1 MLSPAYGMSFY
12 EFDDQKDIESYG
24 VLMCDMVHC
33 VPPMTPLYFYV
44 GWYWYNYAVRYAA
57 ETLCLP
63 TSKGWDTRV
72 VNGHHYITAIRTTPK
87 RQDNG
92 NFYLERRLGPILR
105 TSMDLGTVQKGAD
118 RFLCESKKIER
129 HY

>member
-12 EFDDQKDIESYG
+12 EFDDKKDIESYG

-44 GWYWYNYAVRYAA
+44 GWYWYNYAIRYAA

-72 VNGHHYITAIRTTPK
+72 VNGHHYITAIKTTPEEA
-87 RQDNG
+87 RQREPL
-92 NFYLERRLGPILR
+92 FRERIKPFITPPRVPAVTR
-105 TSMDLGTVQKGAD
+105 
-118 RFLCESKKIER
+118 
-129 HY
+129 